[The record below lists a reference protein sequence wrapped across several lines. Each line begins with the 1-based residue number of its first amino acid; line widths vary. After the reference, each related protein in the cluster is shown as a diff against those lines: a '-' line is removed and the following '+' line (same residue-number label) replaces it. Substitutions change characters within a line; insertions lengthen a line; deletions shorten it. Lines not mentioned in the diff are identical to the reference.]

1 MALPE
6 IDGFTSDLQRI
17 FAMRFLSEAETLA
30 QRAADCGL
38 VLTIERVNQPSPRM
52 GNHMAAVAVRP
63 DLNSIRQAYEIAS
76 IFPPGPVPAP
86 VVTMTTESPD
96 CAGYS
101 RPLSASTTQ
110 RIEAGMRRFGLPGTV
125 A

>member
-38 VLTIERVNQPSPRM
+38 VLTIEQLNQQPPCM
-52 GNHMAAVAVRP
+52 GNFCTAVAVRP
-63 DLNSIRQAYEIAS
+63 DLRSVREAYAVAVAAQA
-76 IFPPGPVPAP
+76 PA
-86 VVTMTTESPD
+86 VALMTEAQD
-96 CAGYS
+96 CTAYS
-101 RPLSASTTQ
+101 RLSLETQ
-110 RIEAGMRRFGLPGTV
+110 KRIEAGLAKFCQASG
-125 A
+125 AAA